1 MKNTATDK
9 AIALRKQRN
18 AAVKTTKNASAK
30 FESCANADEKR
41 RRCRDFMRALRK
53 SKPRAARA
61 TSAKTSRGSSA
72 AKPASRRVPATR
84 FCWVDPNRAEDRML
98 NGNVGAQQSTVQD
111 CPRIIRRKTTTD
123 LPTCGSRY
131 SLTRTGASRPYF
143 LTSMI
148 AAVPVSHMVLY
159 WWYM

>member
-18 AAVKTTKNASAK
+18 AAIKATKNPSAK

-72 AKPASRRVPATR
+72 AKGNFSHVWSSSRNHSARSPRARQPRLPAGSGKAHHCSAAEPCSAAKPASRHVPANCCGKMKIYMHLLR
-84 FCWVDPNRAEDRML
+84 RWQGPGDSSLFS
-98 NGNVGAQQSTVQD
+98 AQET
-111 CPRIIRRKTTTD
+111 
-123 LPTCGSRY
+123 
-131 SLTRTGASRPYF
+131 
-143 LTSMI
+143 
-148 AAVPVSHMVLY
+148 
-159 WWYM
+159 